1 MKRTRRAKK
10 NKSIKV
16 KRRLGGS
23 MYTRRQTPGKLSNDQ
38 YQQQLIQNIGNNS
51 KKSRRSHTN
60 KQTPSLPPSSHTTWT
75 NNPRIPAG
83 KLLSVAALAA
93 LGSIIPVS
101 EAALTRMP
109 RTEWLPLAEKCVG
122 HSGYW
127 DASNQK
133 CTNHKSEPS
142 ADLTMVNKAIACVKA
157 DGSNGP
163 LGYCKIPQ
171 DAIGKTIGRRI
182 GSRIGSRK

>member
-1 MKRTRRAKK
+1 MKRQTKIK

-23 MYTRRQTPGKLSNDQ
+23 MYTQRQQTPRKSSNDQ
-38 YQQQLIQNIGNNS
+38 HWRRIIGYNNNNS
-51 KKSRRSHTN
+51 KKSISHTN
-60 KQTPSLPPSSHTTWT
+60 KQSPLLSPLSSHTTWT

-109 RTEWLPLAEKCVG
+109 RTEWLPLAENCVG

-127 DASNQK
+127 DARKQE
-133 CTNHKSEPS
+133 CTNRKSEPS
-142 ADLTMVNKAIACVKA
+142 ADKTTVNKAIACVKA
-157 DGSNGP
+157 GESNGP
-163 LGYCKIPQ
+163 LGYCKFPQ
-171 DAIGKTIGRRI
+171 YAIGKTIGIGRRN
-182 GSRIGSRK
+182 